1 MGYKLGVGA
10 GGTFTDLLLIDEE
23 TEATHRAKVPS
34 TPADPSIAMLNVI
47 DLFTERAGIDPR
59 SVQQQA
65 MHCTTVATNV
75 VLEGKGARVG
85 LVVTGVPTDLS
96 GCWLPSLKDTI

>member
-1 MGYKLGVGA
+1 MGYRLGVGA

-23 TEATHRAKVPS
+23 TGVTHRAKVPS

-47 DLFTERAGIDPR
+47 DLITERAGIEPR
-59 SVQQQA
+59 SVQQV
-65 MHCTTVATNV
+65 MHGTTVATNA

-85 LVVTGVPTDLS
+85 LVVTEGYRQIFEAV
-96 GCWLPSLKDTI
+96 GSLRL